1 MAMHELSYTDAR
13 PRMKPGDVIAFSGK
27 SDFSEII
34 KMVTFSEVSHV
45 GVILQTQIADHADGR
60 FFNQII
66 EAGTVRGFSGV
77 NISRFS
83 ERLEEYHGAMW
94 WLPIKADLRANA
106 QAHKSFYNFLFGHAE
121 ARTGYDLPQ
130 ALKSAADMFDKGV
143 FGINGPF
150 YNKEDFSRF
159 FCSELVAAGLERAGV
174 TGSVNA
180 SEVTPIDLCRWSIYE
195 DDYYL
200 LKPDTDGAKPVIT
213 RHNRMDPSGWNV

>member
-1 MAMHELSYTDAR
+1 
-13 PRMKPGDVIAFSGK
+13 
-27 SDFSEII
+27 
-34 KMVTFSEVSHV
+34 
-45 GVILQTQIADHADGR
+45 
-60 FFNQII
+60 
-66 EAGTVRGFSGV
+66 
-77 NISRFS
+77 
-83 ERLEEYHGAMW
+83 
-94 WLPIKADLRANA
+94 
-106 QAHKSFYNFLFGHAE
+106 
-121 ARTGYDLPQ
+121 
-130 ALKSAADMFDKGV
+130 MFDQGA
-143 FGINGPF
+143 FGMNGPF